1 MGAVN
6 GLSITRSIWS
16 VPLRFR
22 VIVGA
27 SLFLCL
33 ASSIMFFVSFRAQ
46 ADALITPPDTCFALD
61 SSTGTITDY
70 YNNESNNT
78 TNPTCSRAL
87 SIPSTI
93 GGVEVKTIG
102 NFSFSSKQITAIT
115 IPNSA
120 TSIGDYAFAYDKLAS
135 VTVPNSV
142 TSIGDEAFSLNS
154 LTDVTIPTSVQ
165 TLSPMAFSGQNPV
178 GGDFSA
184 ATYDSIWYTRLHIAG
199 SVNPYGLSDGA
210 YSENAY
216 YGGNDNNNNGTLRD
230 SLGGAIINPAT
241 VTVRYVDTNGN
252 ELKAPE

>member
-1 MGAVN
+1 MKQQRQKTVLQTIKGMGV
-6 GLSITRSIWS
+6 ITGG
-16 VPLRFR
+16 VLP
-22 VIVGA
+22 
-27 SLFLCL
+27 
-33 ASSIMFFVSFRAQ
+33 FFTMLGIIIFIPFHAH
-46 ADALITPPDTCFALD
+46 ADTLVTPPWYLLAFTAG
-61 SSTGTITDY
+61 TGTITDY